1 MEKQSAFFCIVLL
14 LYWFFGLKSVHNRF
28 DMKVTSVLF
37 QDFFF
42 LSETERQS
50 DRDTETETERQTDRQ
65 TDRQTQSQR
74 FNALKSE
81 CIILYRTS
89 TTR

>member
-1 MEKQSAFFCIVLL
+1 MEKQSAFFCFVLL
-14 LYWFFGLKSVHNRF
+14 LFWFFGLKSVHNRF

-65 TDRQTQSQR
+65 TQSQR